1 MLETLNIINASICL
15 PLRIKSCCLLIIFLH
30 CITNL
35 YAQCNGSNS
44 LCNKRY
50 NEVAYLTTHNA
61 FNSTEDGFNLPNQNL
76 NITSQLNAGVRGLM
90 LDVYDLN
97 GIPTVYHG
105 ISTLGSKPLLIILE
119 EINDFL
125 EANDKEIVTIIL
137 ESYTS
142 ASAIENVFYLANL
155 SSYVYTQDS
164 SASVWPT
171 LQTMINDNTRLVVF
185 SDVDDAIIGQEWYHY
200 VWDYAVETNYS
211 ANSVNDFNCDFNRGD
226 SLNDLFILNHFIT
239 TIFGVGDQNEAATIN
254 ANPFFINRANQCMQE
269 KEKFPNFVT
278 IDFFELG
285 DGLEVI
291 NELNQINTTNINSA
305 NTNHTIKIFPNPTAG
320 YITIEGDKV
329 ELKSI
334 QIYNM
339 LSQELSINYCAEID
353 KENNVSIDL
362 SKLNSGIYIIKTAT
376 LTANF
381 FKL

>member
-1 MLETLNIINASICL
+1 MNGSILITLITN
-15 PLRIKSCCLLIIFLH
+15 SCTVLIIFLH
-30 CITNL
+30 CITNV
-35 YAQCNGSNS
+35 YAQCNGSNL
-44 LCNKRY
+44 LCNKSY

-142 ASAIENVFYLANL
+142 ASAIENVLYLANL
-155 SSYVYTQDS
+155 SSYVYIQDS

-185 SDVDDAIIGQEWYHY
+185 SDVDDAISGQEWYHY

-254 ANPFFINRANQCMQE
+254 ANPFFIDRANQCIQE
-269 KEKFPNFVT
+269 KGKFPNFVT

-285 DGLEVI
+285 DGLEVV
-291 NELNQINTTNINSA
+291 NELNQLNPTNINST
-305 NTNHTIKIFPNPTAG
+305 NINHTIKIFPNPTAG

-339 LSQELSINYCAEID
+339 LSQELSINYCAAID

-362 SKLNSGIYIIKTAT
+362 SELNSGIYIIKTAT

>member
-1 MLETLNIINASICL
+1 MNGSILITLITN
-15 PLRIKSCCLLIIFLH
+15 SCTVLIIFLH
-30 CITNL
+30 CITNV
-35 YAQCNGSNS
+35 YAQCNGSNL
-44 LCNKRY
+44 LCNKSY

-90 LDVYDLN
+90 LDVYDVN
-97 GIPTVYHG
+97 GTPTVYHG
-105 ISTLGSKPLLIILE
+105 ISSLGSKPLLSILE
-119 EINDFL
+119 EIQDFL

-142 ASAIENVFYLANL
+142 ANAIENVLYLAGL
-155 SSYVYTQDS
+155 SNYLYTQDS
-164 SASVWPT
+164 SASLWPT

-185 SDVDDAIIGQEWYHY
+185 SDIDDAVSGQEWYHY

-211 ANSVNDFNCDFNRGD
+211 ANSINDFNCDFNRGD

-254 ANPFFINRANQCMQE
+254 SNPFFIDRANQCMQV
-269 KEKFPNFVT
+269 KGKFPNFVT

-285 DGLEVI
+285 DGLEVVS
-291 NELNQINTTNINSA
+291 ELNQLNSTNVNMA
-305 NTNHTIKIFPNPTAG
+305 NTNHTIKMFPNPAAG
-320 YITIEGDKV
+320 YITIEGDET

-334 QIYNM
+334 QIYNV
-339 LSQELSINYCAEID
+339 LSQELSNNSFTIID

-362 SKLNSGIYIIKTAT
+362 SGLKSGIYIIKTAS